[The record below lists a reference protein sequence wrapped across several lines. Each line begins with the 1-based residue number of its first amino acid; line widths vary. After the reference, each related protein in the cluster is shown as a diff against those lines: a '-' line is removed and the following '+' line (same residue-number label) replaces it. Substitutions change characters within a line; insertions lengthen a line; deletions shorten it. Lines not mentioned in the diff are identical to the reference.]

1 MFNAANR
8 KRPFNAVGD
17 ASSSSSS
24 SSTKNNDNKV
34 KKEVASKNDGNGSSS
49 NIRKLKSST
58 PPTTIVIN
66 GIEIH
71 FPFEPYAV
79 QRDYM
84 KGVISALQSGTNAL
98 LESPTGTGKTLCLLC
113 AALAWQRHEKGRIA
127 AAAASSSQQQ
137 PLVVASTTA
146 AQKVNNDNDDLPFA
160 ASDIAPNNSHSS
172 SNSSNNPPV
181 IIYAS
186 RTHSQLS
193 QVVNELRNTRYRPKH
208 AVLGSREH
216 MCIHP
221 KVNRRAET
229 KNNESSSLSNN
240 NDYDSAPKRS
250 STEVNNGCNKLNNK
264 QGRKCQFRNN
274 LDENSVWKPP
284 PQSSLTTNHSM
295 KSELPN
301 NHNNN
306 NDDEQPVLDMED
318 LVRFGKISKICPY
331 YHTRSLLKDNPELIF
346 VPYNYLFDRDA
357 RESTFGDNVNFDN
370 AILIFDEAHNLEEF
384 ASESTSFDLSS
395 ADVAGCV
402 SEVQR
407 AVQYID
413 MQTMNN
419 NGDTMSRQ
427 NVLSLKSVF
436 LRFEKYLVESTSL
449 IGGGSGRDGNS
460 SSSSSSHPGE
470 YIFDIY
476 EQGLGITNENLQIF
490 ITFVRQL
497 CDFIMESSGNNIS
510 SSSSGTPKLDHFI
523 NCLKRAFGNGTH
535 LLALARAKSYRV
547 HITKMTTTTGSNKN
561 SNSGG
566 FVGGR
571 TISYWCF
578 APALAMRE
586 LSFLKVRSIIITSGT
601 LSPLPS
607 CAMELGLKFPVQLEN
622 DHVIQPDQIYVR
634 VIGKGVSGKELSSK
648 FGRRDDP
655 EYVMELGNTL
665 ASLCGNIPGG
675 VLVFFPSYCAMET
688 SVQSWGG
695 PASSAAFGGRK
706 SGGSSG
712 AYGKGAAFFAGA
724 ARKKQASTKCV
735 FPMVPTQFRSTTDQ
749 SLPWQ
754 RLLARK
760 AIVLEP
766 RSTSELSD
774 AISEY
779 KRFIVM
785 PKSSGAILMGVCRGK
800 ISEGI
805 DFSDDMCRAV
815 IVTGLPFAP
824 YLDPKVKLKREF
836 LDAARASA
844 KSRPSLDGGFGHGKL
859 PPTKVDL
866 SELSSSATLSGAEWY
881 NQQALRACNQAI
893 GRVIRHRNDYGA
905 VILLD
910 HRFAD
915 VRNRDGLSKWLRPH
929 LRNET
934 FGASTRGL
942 VQFYRESK
950 ARAEKAR
957 AFNRPMSPDRPVIK
971 YENSDESINLFSKV
985 AVVKTGSTD
994 EDALSNGY
1002 IPEDLL
1008 MERYDLNHLP
1018 AARLPGR
1025 QSSEEDCGSIVDRN
1039 VNESTRS
1046 SGLGA
1051 FYNKEMVSSDERH
1064 ATQGTNSSSFGGID
1078 TEPRGSD
1085 FSRSV
1090 VREQVKRRI
1099 QQQGKKS
1106 DNAAILKAKIF
1117 FAKAKDTLSRDDLLN
1132 VNKMLVAMKQAGDS
1146 KNEQQYVKIAKEL
1159 VSVLADNQLDKS
1171 RLQMIVLLFPLLPIK
1186 YRYKIEKLAATLVLD
1201 RSPLNGC
1208 CKDKLPEGEFSTMR
1222 SFIESMIFNTS
1233 STHDSIASTERE
1245 FLEDSQR
1252 IIDILVINDVNLQL
1266 LYDLLPERQLRKVQ
1280 TLALELERSRNV
1292 SKAREKS
1299 AILNGDDCI
1308 NSVLFRPPV
1317 QKSLAPSSTQVLD
1330 PIVDAES
1337 QRIMTEALSHGFNTN
1352 RQRKDMAIDNQKK
1365 AELITLNP
1373 NHRTALHD
1381 SMKMNLAAK
1390 GNGGNAH
1397 TSKRVNNATGVMTHG
1412 NVNDQ
1417 FDMIERCL
1425 DQVKSDGFVQPQ
1437 TKIQRINGKLNA
1449 HVPKGWMCI
1458 VCNESLKEVCC

>member
-1 MFNAANR
+1 M
-8 KRPFNAVGD
+8 
-17 ASSSSSS
+17 
-24 SSTKNNDNKV
+24 
-34 KKEVASKNDGNGSSS
+34 
-49 NIRKLKSST
+49 
-58 PPTTIVIN
+58 
-66 GIEIH
+66 
-71 FPFEPYAV
+71 
-79 QRDYM
+79 
-84 KGVISALQSGTNAL
+84 
-98 LESPTGTGKTLCLLC
+98 
-113 AALAWQRHEKGRIA
+113 
-127 AAAASSSQQQ
+127 
-137 PLVVASTTA
+137 
-146 AQKVNNDNDDLPFA
+146 
-160 ASDIAPNNSHSS
+160 
-172 SNSSNNPPV
+172 
-181 IIYAS
+181 
-186 RTHSQLS
+186 
-193 QVVNELRNTRYRPKH
+193 
-208 AVLGSREH
+208 
-216 MCIHP
+216 
-221 KVNRRAET
+221 
-229 KNNESSSLSNN
+229 
-240 NDYDSAPKRS
+240 
-250 STEVNNGCNKLNNK
+250 
-264 QGRKCQFRNN
+264 
-274 LDENSVWKPP
+274 
-284 PQSSLTTNHSM
+284 
-295 KSELPN
+295 
-301 NHNNN
+301 
-306 NDDEQPVLDMED
+306 
-318 LVRFGKISKICPY
+318 
-331 YHTRSLLKDNPELIF
+331 
-346 VPYNYLFDRDA
+346 
-357 RESTFGDNVNFDN
+357 
-370 AILIFDEAHNLEEF
+370 
-384 ASESTSFDLSS
+384 
-395 ADVAGCV
+395 
-402 SEVQR
+402 
-407 AVQYID
+407 
-413 MQTMNN
+413 
-419 NGDTMSRQ
+419 
-427 NVLSLKSVF
+427 
-436 LRFEKYLVESTSL
+436 
-449 IGGGSGRDGNS
+449 
-460 SSSSSSHPGE
+460 
-470 YIFDIY
+470 
-476 EQGLGITNENLQIF
+476 
-490 ITFVRQL
+490 
-497 CDFIMESSGNNIS
+497 
-510 SSSSGTPKLDHFI
+510 
-523 NCLKRAFGNGTH
+523 
-535 LLALARAKSYRV
+535 
-547 HITKMTTTTGSNKN
+547 
-561 SNSGG
+561 
-566 FVGGR
+566 GGR

-675 VLVFFPSYCAMET
+675 VLVFFPSYSAMET

-724 ARKKQASTKCV
+724 ARKKQASSKCV

-779 KRFIVM
+779 KRFIAM

-824 YLDPKVKLKREF
+824 YLDPKLKLKREF

-844 KSRPSLDGGFGHGKL
+844 KSRPSLDGGFGNGKL

-866 SELSSSATLSGAEWY
+866 SEQSSSATLSGAEWY

-957 AFNRPMSPDRPVIK
+957 AFYRPMSPDRPVIK
-971 YENSDESINLFSKV
+971 YENSGENLFSKV
-985 AVVKTGSTD
+985 VVVKTGSTD
-994 EDALSNGY
+994 DDALSNGY

-1008 MERYDLNHLP
+1008 MERFDLNHLP

-1025 QSSEEDCGSIVDRN
+1025 KSSEEDCSNRKLTPPGLHKEDELNRN
-1039 VNESTRS
+1039 INESKRS
-1046 SGLGA
+1046 SGLGT
-1051 FYNKEMVSSDERH
+1051 FYNNERANSYKTY
-1064 ATQGTNSSSFGGID
+1064 ATQGTNSSSFKGID
-1078 TEPRGSD
+1078 TEPRSSD

-1090 VREQVKRRI
+1090 VREQVKQRT

-1106 DNAAILKAKIF
+1106 DDAAILKAKIF
-1117 FAKAKDTLSRDDLLN
+1117 FAKAKDTLSRDDLLK
-1132 VNKMLVAMKQAGDS
+1132 VNEMLVAMKQAGDS
-1146 KNEQQYVKIAKEL
+1146 KNEQQYVKIAKDL
-1159 VSVLADNQLDKS
+1159 VSVLADNKIDKS
-1171 RLQMIVLLFPLLPIK
+1171 RHQMIVLLFPLLPMK
-1186 YRYKIEKLAATLVLD
+1186 YRYKIEKLAAALLFD
-1201 RSPLNGC
+1201 KSPLKGC
-1208 CKDKLPEGEFSTMR
+1208 CKDKLPEEEFSTMR
-1222 SFIESMIFNTS
+1222 NIIVSMMFNTS
-1233 STHDSIASTERE
+1233 STHDSIASTERHL
-1245 FLEDSQR
+1245 LEYSQR
-1252 IIDILVINDVNLQL
+1252 IIDILVRNDMNLQL

-1292 SKAREKS
+1292 SRARERS
-1299 AILNGDDCI
+1299 AILNCDDCT

-1317 QKSLAPSSTQVLD
+1317 QKSLAPSSTKLFD

-1373 NHRTALHD
+1373 NQRTALHD
-1381 SMKMNLAAK
+1381 SRKMNLAVK
-1390 GNGGNAH
+1390 G
-1397 TSKRVNNATGVMTHG
+1397 SKRVNNTTGVMPQG
-1412 NVNDQ
+1412 SVNDQ
-1417 FDMIERCL
+1417 FDIIERCL
-1425 DQVKSDGFVQPQ
+1425 VQVKSDGFVQPQ

-1449 HVPKGWMCI
+1449 HVPKGMVCM
-1458 VCNESLKEVCC
+1458 VCNESLKEVCIALIFFFILRRV